1 LGLISC
7 QTAGYVLKE
16 GKRQKQQLIIGIIN
30 FPPVT
35 QLANGHKF
43 QDQTY
48 IKKQAQEYLLQPIQ
62 TMCSQRELFNCSLH
76 VPVIFPLVC
85 NSESQVLLTE

>member
-1 LGLISC
+1 MGLISC
-7 QTAGYVLKE
+7 QTTGYVLKE

-35 QLANGHKF
+35 QLANGHKS

-48 IKKQAQEYLLQPIQ
+48 IKKQAHEYILQPIQ
-62 TMCSQRELFNCSLH
+62 TMWSKSKIFNCSLH
-76 VPVIFPLVC
+76 VPVVFPLVC

>member
-1 LGLISC
+1 MGLISC
-7 QTAGYVLKE
+7 QIAGYVLKE

-35 QLANGHKF
+35 QLANGHKS

-48 IKKQAQEYLLQPIQ
+48 IKKQAHEYILQPIQ
-62 TMCSQRELFNCSLH
+62 TMCSKSEIFNSSLH
-76 VPVIFPLVC
+76 VPVIFRLVC